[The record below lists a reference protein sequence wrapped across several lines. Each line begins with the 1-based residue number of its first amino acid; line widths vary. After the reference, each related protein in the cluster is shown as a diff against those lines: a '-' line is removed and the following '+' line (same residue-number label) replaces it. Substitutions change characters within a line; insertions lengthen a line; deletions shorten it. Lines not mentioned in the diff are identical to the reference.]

1 MQKCDDYEE
10 IRKKIKEERSKY
22 RCIYIKGPKG
32 DKGDKGEEGQR
43 GKDGP
48 VTIKIGS
55 VETVSSI
62 SSASITNVGTDEDL
76 ILDFKIPKGDKGD
89 KGDAGEKGDVGPRG
103 LPGEIGRT
111 EHISVDETETLE
123 PGEAAQVMDTFENWV
138 HHLSFF
144 IPKGEKGDTGEKGDI
159 GPQGPTGTSFVSAYG
174 MRYQMTNTQI
184 ALPINTDTVIPL
196 PEKGTAFFT
205 EYPEDNSIKIKENGV
220 YLVSYLL
227 SGATNED
234 CSLTTSVRA
243 NDLLQPAT
251 NITCEFQAQIINSMS
266 GSTII
271 SLNENDLV
279 TLNVRPS
286 MAVNM
291 IFNGSTSAMLSV
303 AKIH

>member
-1 MQKCDDYEE
+1 MYECDDYEE
-10 IRKKIKEERSKY
+10 IRKRIKEERGKY

-43 GKDGP
+43 GKSGP
-48 VTIKIGS
+48 VTIKIGN

-89 KGDAGEKGDVGPRG
+89 KGDVGEKGDVGPRG
-103 LPGEIGRT
+103 LPGEIGKS

-123 PGEAAQVMDTFENWV
+123 PGEEAQVMDTFEDLV

-144 IPKGEKGDTGEKGDI
+144 IPRGEKGDI
-159 GPQGPTGTSFVSAYG
+159 GPQGPTGPVGTSFVSAYG

>member
-1 MQKCDDYEE
+1 MYECDDYEE
-10 IRKKIKEERSKY
+10 IRKRIKEERGKY

-43 GKDGP
+43 GKSGP
-48 VTIKIGS
+48 VTIKIGN

-89 KGDAGEKGDVGPRG
+89 KGDVGEKGDVGPRG
-103 LPGEIGRT
+103 LPGEIGKS

-123 PGEAAQVMDTFENWV
+123 PGEEAQVMDTFEDLV

-144 IPKGEKGDTGEKGDI
+144 IPRGEKGDI
-159 GPQGPTGTSFVSAYG
+159 GPQGPTGPAGTSFVSAYG